1 MEVKMEQTLG
11 IIKPDAVKKNLM
23 GKIITIIEERG
34 FKIRA
39 MKMLHLR
46 EKDAKEFYIV
56 HKERPFY
63 NDLVKF
69 MTSGPVV
76 VLLLEKENAISEWRK
91 TMGATNPEE
100 ADEGTIR
107 KLYGSSIQN
116 NAVHGSD
123 SPGNAKIEINFFFNR
138 IERV

>member
-1 MEVKMEQTLG
+1 MEQTLG
-11 IIKPDAVKKNLM
+11 IIKPDAVKKNLI
-23 GKIITIIEERG
+23 GKIISIIEEKG

-39 MKMLHLR
+39 MKMLKLR
-46 EKDAKEFYIV
+46 EEDAKSFYFV
-56 HKERPFY
+56 HREKPFY

-76 VLLLEKENAISEWRK
+76 VLLLEKENAIADWRK
-91 TMGATNPEE
+91 TMGATNPAE
-100 ADEGTIR
+100 AEEGTIR
-107 KLYGSSIQN
+107 KLFAESIQN

-123 SPGNAKIEINFFFNR
+123 SPENALIEINFFFNK

>member
-1 MEVKMEQTLG
+1 MEQTLG